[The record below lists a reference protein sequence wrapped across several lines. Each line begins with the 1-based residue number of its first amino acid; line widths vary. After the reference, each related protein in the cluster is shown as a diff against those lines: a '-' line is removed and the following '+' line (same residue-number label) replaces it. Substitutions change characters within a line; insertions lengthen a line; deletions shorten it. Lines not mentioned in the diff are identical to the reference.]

1 MFPLITWKEQA
12 ICLQKLQAVVITLSL
27 LNFPEEYL
35 MVKRTLTTLISLR
48 CTGNVHAEVHFFSRC
63 IHKMCSYK
71 EVPGYISSGGPP
83 YRGHKNK
90 ISLYNNLPKEIQ
102 VCPQCV

>member
-35 MVKRTLTTLISLR
+35 MVKRTLTTLILR
-48 CTGNVHAEVHFFSRC
+48 ALRKRC
-63 IHKMCSYK
+63 FILSCKS
-71 EVPGYISSGGPP
+71 PGA
-83 YRGHKNK
+83 RAV
-90 ISLYNNLPKEIQ
+90 LNNPEDRKCLTIDFDRLKHPL
-102 VCPQCV
+102 VG